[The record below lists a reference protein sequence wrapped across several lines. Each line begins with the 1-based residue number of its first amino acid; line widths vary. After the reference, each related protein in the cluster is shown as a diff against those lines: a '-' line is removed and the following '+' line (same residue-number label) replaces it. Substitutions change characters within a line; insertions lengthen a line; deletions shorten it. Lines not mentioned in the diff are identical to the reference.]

1 MFVVEKMGVDGES
14 PSTGMDLLML
24 AYFGARERGLAEL
37 TALAESA
44 GLTVAA
50 VHPASDTP
58 VVELR
63 VS

>member
-1 MFVVEKMGVDGES
+1 
-14 PSTGMDLLML
+14 MDLLML

-50 VHPASDTP
+50 VHPAGDTP

-63 VS
+63 VA